1 MKAKRK
7 PAVALLATG
16 GTIAGVAD
24 SATETTAYQAAALG
38 AAALL
43 AAVPELGAL
52 ADIRAE
58 QLLQLDSKDM
68 QPAHWL
74 QIARRAQALADD
86 PAVDGI
92 VLTHGTDTLE
102 ETAWFL
108 HLVLKTD
115 KPVVLTAA
123 MRPSTALSA
132 DGPMNLFGAVAV
144 AASPDFR
151 GLGVVAALNDRVFGA
166 RDLTKRH
173 TLAVDAF
180 GAEGGV
186 LGWAHPPTLLRRPA
200 TNERAA
206 VSLAALDDKAWPPW
220 VEILHVAAGSS
231 PRLLDAARGLG
242 VDGVVLALPGNGSV
256 PANWREPIAA
266 CIGAGM
272 AVVRASRVGVGEV
285 SRAATPS
292 PLLDAGWLSPAK
304 ARVALMLTLA
314 HGGPALFERL
324 AYSM

>member
-1 MKAKRK
+1 MRQK
-7 PAVALLATG
+7 PTVALLATG

-24 SATETTAYQAAALG
+24 STTATTPYRAAALDT
-38 AAALL
+38 AALL
-43 AAVPELGAL
+43 AAVPELDTL

-74 QIARRAQALADD
+74 QIAHRAQALADD
-86 PAVDGI
+86 PVVDGI

-115 KPVVLTAA
+115 KPVVMTAA
-123 MRPSTALSA
+123 MRPATALSA

-144 AASPDFR
+144 AASPDFS
-151 GLGVVAALNDRVFGA
+151 GLGVVVAMNDRVFGA

-180 GAEGGV
+180 GTEDGAI
-186 LGWAHPPTLLRRPA
+186 GWTHPPVLRRRPA
-200 TNERAA
+200 GVDCA
-206 VSLAALDDKAWPPW
+206 VAGLDTLTDGHWPPW

-256 PANWREPIAA
+256 PSNWREPIAA
-266 CIGAGM
+266 CIKAGI
-272 AVVRASRVGVGEV
+272 AVVRASRVGAGGV
-285 SRAATPS
+285 SRAAMPS
-292 PLLDAGWLSPAK
+292 SLLDAGWLPPVK
-304 ARVALMLTLA
+304 ARVALMLALA
-314 HGGPALFERL
+314 LGEPALFERL
-324 AYSM
+324 AYST